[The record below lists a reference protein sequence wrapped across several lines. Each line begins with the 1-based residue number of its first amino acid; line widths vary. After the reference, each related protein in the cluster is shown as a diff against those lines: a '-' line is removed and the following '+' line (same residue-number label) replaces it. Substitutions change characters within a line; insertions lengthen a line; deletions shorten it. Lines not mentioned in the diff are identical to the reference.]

1 MASLECF
8 FFILFAT
15 KCDTAIG
22 YIKRLK
28 QCLRYSGADGDVSIQ
43 IIDRW
48 CFVVGDIS
56 LCRRCISD
64 SVRFN
69 LQCSAAE
76 SNKPLPETNR
86 ACHIWLSVRLLLF
99 HMCSGASFRASQ
111 IIIRKDEGLWEEPL
125 GCESNLPIPSILL
138 PPPPSSDF
146 NLSVSSLPLPSYF
159 ANASLPVCLPFPTF
173 PRLGDAVVW
182 TKKKRKK
189 GNPIMAKQSDWFLT
203 YEEA

>member
-1 MASLECF
+1 MVYLLSVFPTENPSMMKNTQDQNSKYFGRKKNGQPWVF
-8 FFILFAT
+8 FLSFFAT
-15 KCDTAIG
+15 KCDTAVG
-22 YIKRLK
+22 YIKRK
-28 QCLRYSGADGDVSIQ
+28 KTKKNCLRYSGTDHQIFGRRWCHIQ

-111 IIIRKDEGLWEEPL
+111 IIIRLF
-125 GCESNLPIPSILL
+125 PS
-138 PPPPSSDF
+138 
-146 NLSVSSLPLPSYF
+146 
-159 ANASLPVCLPFPTF
+159 LPFPF
-173 PRLGDAVVW
+173 PLPLLMHLSLFDFHS
-182 TKKKRKK
+182 
-189 GNPIMAKQSDWFLT
+189 PLFLFT
-203 YEEA
+203 RAILMQAFGPCGQV